1 MNLIFS
7 PLKRWSKSGKW
18 QLRLLQDKTK
28 IKWWGLREHIV
39 IQFFHANFTPFHYF
53 FPFIWNS
60 YCIASCNKY
69 EKKKTPTKK
78 QATDSLHFTQ
88 LSNIFCRIRLM
99 CHWSI
104 ISLNDTLSYPAKYS
118 KKMQGKIIML
128 VNGNLWCH
136 IF

>member
-69 EKKKTPTKK
+69 EKKKKK
-78 QATDSLHFTQ
+78 KHQQKNRQ
-88 LSNIFCRIRLM
+88 LTAYILVNFLICSVESGWCVIDLLYHWMIHCRIQQ
-99 CHWSI
+99 SI
-104 ISLNDTLSYPAKYS
+104 QKRCR
-118 KKMQGKIIML
+118 GKL
-128 VNGNLWCH
+128 
-136 IF
+136 